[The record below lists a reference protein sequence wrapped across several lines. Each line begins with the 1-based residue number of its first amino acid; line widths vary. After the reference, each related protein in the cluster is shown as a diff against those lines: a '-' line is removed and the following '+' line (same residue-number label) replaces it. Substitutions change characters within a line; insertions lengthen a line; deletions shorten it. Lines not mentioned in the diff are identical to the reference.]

1 MNSLT
6 AVMSRPTPVFPE
18 EAEAL
23 ASIKIELDAAKK
35 ANKTTSHREDI
46 SGLQLKAAAYDA
58 IKRNIK
64 STSWRHNPEQV
75 KGTQAIIYGWIIPVE
90 TPERRRYYLTT
101 HGEIWRE
108 KGDLRGGFVNKASSP
123 ERERIC
129 AVLKQMFA

>member
-1 MNSLT
+1 MNSLA

-23 ASIKIELDAAKK
+23 AGIKIELDAARKTS
-35 ANKTTSHREDI
+35 KTTSHWEDI
-46 SGLQLKAAAYDA
+46 SGLQLKAAAYDT

-64 STSWRHNPEQV
+64 STSWRHNPEQIR
-75 KGTQAIIYGWIIPVE
+75 GTQAIIYGWTIPVE

-108 KGDLRGGFVNKASSP
+108 KGDLRGGFVTKTSNP
-123 ERERIC
+123 EHEQIC
-129 AVLKQMFA
+129 AALKKMFA